1 MIFAVVGKSGS
12 GKTSIVEK
20 MKDKIPVVIQYT
32 TRPKRFGELHG
43 VDYNFKKHN
52 EFIGMITRY
61 EMASYQVFSVANGD
75 EWFYGHKKSDIERCE
90 NCILITNP
98 KELKQLK
105 NIYREKVVVVKIKAS
120 QETRMARYFNRDN
133 MTQDNVK
140 EMTRRMVADEKDFLS
155 VIPDIVI
162 ENEEFLD
169 GAVAQL
175 EREIE
180 KVMQVKEP
188 TKRLHFYT
196 GVMRSGKSAML
207 IDKYLNAKKSNIPVL
222 AIKPAK
228 DTRDGKIKSRNGN
241 SISCKRVTKDV
252 DLYNLI
258 RDYIIENDLRELNV
272 YIDEVQFLNAKQINE
287 IHEIIT
293 KLKFVKVYCAG
304 LLMDYKGEMFIS
316 SKSLLQL
323 ADRVIKIPY
332 LCECCNSHNAINH
345 ILKVDEKPVFEG
357 GEFVIGDKKFM
368 SVCLNCWAEEY
379 SKAKAGK

>member
-1 MIFAVVGKSGS
+1 MIFAIVGKSGS

-20 MKDKIPVVIQYT
+20 MKDKMPVVIQYT

-43 VDYNFKKHN
+43 VDYNFKEHN
-52 EFIGMITRY
+52 DFFDMVLRQ
-61 EMASYQVFSVANGD
+61 EMASHQVFNVANGD
-75 EWFYGHKKSDIERCE
+75 IWLYGYKKSSIECHE
-90 NCILITNP
+90 NCILVANP
-98 KELKQLK
+98 RELIQLK
-105 NIYREKVVVVKIKAS
+105 NVYRDKVVVIEIKAS

-133 MTQDNVK
+133 MTQDNIK
-140 EMTRRMVADEKDFLS
+140 EMTRRMIADEKDFLN

-162 ENEEFLD
+162 ENEGLLD
-169 GAVAQL
+169 DAVAQL
-175 EREIE
+175 KQEIE
-180 KVMQVKEP
+180 KVIQVKEP

>member
-75 EWFYGHKKSDIERCE
+75 EWFYGHKKSDIECCE

-105 NIYREKVVVVKIKAS
+105 NIYREKVVVVEIKAS

-188 TKRLHFYT
+188 TKRLRFYT

-207 IDKYLNAKKSNIPVL
+207 IDKYLNAEKSNIPVL

-228 DTRDGKIKSRNGN
+228 DKRNGKIKSRNGN

-272 YIDEVQFLNAKQINE
+272 YIDEVQFLSIEQVGQIY
-287 IHEIIT
+287 EIIT
-293 KLKFVKVYCAG
+293 KIKFVKVYCAG
-304 LLMDYKGEMFIS
+304 LLMSYKGRLFDTS
-316 SKSLLQL
+316 HDLLLL
-323 ADRVIKIPY
+323 ADRIVKVPY
-332 LCECCNSHNAINH
+332 LCECCETHNATNH
-345 ILKVDEKPVFEG
+345 ILKADGKSVFK
-357 GEFVIGDKKFM
+357 GEEFIIGDKKFV
-368 SVCLNCWAEEY
+368 SVCLNCWLDEY
-379 SKAKAGK
+379 RKSR